1 MCGAGTRGRPTTFTI
16 STYSFYCA
24 WCLMAMIYD
33 PLLRMLSKLNV
44 IDITVRI
51 VHVF

>member
-1 MCGAGTRGRPTTFTI
+1 VLINNEVEKDG
-16 STYSFYCA
+16 STCVV
-24 WCLMAMIYD
+24 LLLVRED
-33 PLLRMLSKLNV
+33 DQLQHVLPLLRMLSKLNV